1 VSDTAFVDA
10 LDELAS
16 LLRACNQIDHA
27 RWTEERRA
35 LAASS
40 TGDQLTAVKVDVRGI
55 LAGMG
60 SLSDLYLVP
69 EAGSGLDEGEARR
82 RQFKLLDRLDELTA
96 Q

>member
-1 VSDTAFVDA
+1 VSDAALVVA
-10 LDELAS
+10 LDELAN
-16 LLRACNQIDHA
+16 LLRACNQTDRA

-35 LAASS
+35 LAAAS
-40 TGDQLTAVKVDVRGI
+40 TGDQLTEVKKEVRGV

-69 EAGSGLDEGEARR
+69 EPGSGIDEGEARR
-82 RQFKLLDRLDELTA
+82 RQFELVDRLDELTA